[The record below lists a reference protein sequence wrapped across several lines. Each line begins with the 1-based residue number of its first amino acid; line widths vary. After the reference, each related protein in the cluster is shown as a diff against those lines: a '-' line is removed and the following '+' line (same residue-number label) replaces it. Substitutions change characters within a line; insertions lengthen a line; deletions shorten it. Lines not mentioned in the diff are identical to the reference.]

1 MSNAHQ
7 GVDNTKPKKMIG
19 TRDDF
24 YGPGLPAK
32 PGEHYGA
39 LVRFAQRYA
48 GPTVLDLGCG
58 FGAYSGALMAAG
70 LKCVGCD
77 INLDYL
83 RKAAGNGLPVINV
96 DSVLPFPDSSF
107 DTVLILE
114 VLEHVASVEKVLS
127 EAFRVARKNVL
138 ITVPNSENI
147 EQMKA
152 NDVTYAHM
160 LSSDHLH
167 FFDPASLEALL
178 RRYSKNVSVERSDP
192 IYPFWFLSRSLPF
205 YGLKL
210 LFRLGLLKPRFFS
223 RLYAVASVRE
233 N

>member
-1 MSNAHQ
+1 MA
-7 GVDNTKPKKMIG
+7 TG
-19 TRDDF
+19 TRDD
-24 YGPGLPAK
+24 YYQPGFPAE
-32 PGEHYGA
+32 PGRHYGA
-39 LVRFAQRYA
+39 FVRFARRHA
-48 GPTVLDLGCG
+48 GHTVLDLGCG
-58 FGAYSGALMAAG
+58 FGAYSSALAVEG
-70 LKCVGCD
+70 LSCIGCD

-83 RKAAGNGLPVINV
+83 RRAAQAGIPVANV
-96 DSVLPFPDSSF
+96 DSLLPFRDRTF
-107 DTVLILE
+107 DTVMIFE
-114 VLEHVASVEKVLS
+114 VLEHVADTGKVLS

-138 ITVPNSENI
+138 VTVPNSENI

-167 FFDPASLEALL
+167 FFEPASLDGLL
-178 RRYSKNVSVERSDP
+178 RQYAKDVSIERADP
-192 IYPFWFLSRSLPF
+192 IYPFWFVGRSMPF

>member
-1 MSNAHQ
+1 
-7 GVDNTKPKKMIG
+7 MIR

-24 YGPGLPAK
+24 YHPGIPAV
-32 PGEHYGA
+32 PGQHYGA
-39 LVRFAQRYA
+39 FVRFARKHS
-48 GPTVLDLGCG
+48 GHTVLDLGCG
-58 FGAYSGALMAAG
+58 FGAYSSALAKDG
-70 LKCVGCD
+70 VTCFGCD
-77 INLDYL
+77 INFDYL
-83 RKAAGNGLPVINV
+83 RKAAAAGLPVTHV
-96 DSVLPFPDSSF
+96 DSLLPFRDKAF

-114 VLEHVASVEKVLS
+114 VLEHVNDVEKVLR
-127 EAFRVARKNVL
+127 EAFRLARKNVL

-147 EQMKA
+147 EQMKE

-167 FFDPASLEALL
+167 FFEPNSLRELL
-178 RRYSKNVSVERSDP
+178 RRYSEDVSIERSDP
-192 IYPFWFLSRSLPF
+192 IYPFWFAGRSLPF

-210 LFRLGLLKPRFFS
+210 LFRLGVLKPRFFS

>member
-1 MSNAHQ
+1 MA
-7 GVDNTKPKKMIG
+7 TG

-24 YGPGLPAK
+24 YQPGFPAE
-32 PGEHYGA
+32 PGRHYSA
-39 LVRFAQRYA
+39 FVRFARRHA
-48 GPTVLDLGCG
+48 GRTVLDLGCG
-58 FGAYSGALMAAG
+58 FAAYSSALAKEG
-70 LKCVGCD
+70 IECFGCD

-83 RKAAGNGLPVINV
+83 RRASQTGVPVANV
-96 DSVLPFPDSSF
+96 DSLLPFRDRTF
-107 DTVLILE
+107 DTVMIFE
-114 VLEHVASVEKVLS
+114 VLEHVADIEIVLS

-138 ITVPNSENI
+138 LTVPNSEAI

-167 FFDPASLEALL
+167 FFEPASLKGLL
-178 RRYSKNVSVERSDP
+178 ERFGERISIERSDP
-192 IYPFWFLSRSLPF
+192 IYPFWFVGRSLPF

-223 RLYAVASVRE
+223 RLYAVASVRQ

>member
-1 MSNAHQ
+1 MR
-7 GVDNTKPKKMIG
+7 

-24 YGPGLPAK
+24 YK
-32 PGEHYGA
+32 PGIPAVPGQHYRA
-39 LVRFAQRYA
+39 FVRFADRHA
-48 GPTVLDLGCG
+48 GISILDLGCG
-58 FGAYSGALMAAG
+58 FGAYSSALIEEG
-70 LKCVGCD
+70 RKCVGCD
-77 INLDYL
+77 VNLEYL
-83 RKAAGNGLPVINV
+83 RSAANRLPVV
-96 DSVLPFPDSSF
+96 HVDSALPFKDRSFDSVLIF
-107 DTVLILE
+107 E
-114 VLEHVASVEKVLS
+114 VLEHVLNLEMILS
-127 EAFRVARKNVL
+127 EAFRIARKNVL

-147 EQMKA
+147 ELMQA

-167 FFDPASLEALL
+167 FFDPESLGTLL
-178 RRYSKNVSVERSDP
+178 RRYSGNVSIEKSDP
-192 IYPFWFLSRSLPF
+192 IYPFWFVGRSAPF

>member
-1 MSNAHQ
+1 
-7 GVDNTKPKKMIG
+7 MIRS
-19 TRDDF
+19 RDDF
-24 YGPGLPAK
+24 YQPGIPAV
-32 PGEHYGA
+32 PGQHYRA
-39 LVRFAQRYA
+39 FVRFACRYA
-48 GPTVLDLGCG
+48 GRTILDLGCG
-58 FGAYSGALMAAG
+58 FGAYSDALRQAG
-70 LKCVGCD
+70 LDCIGCD

-83 RKAAGNGLPVINV
+83 RKAGSTGLPVTAV
-96 DSVLPFPDSSF
+96 DSVLPFRDGSF

-114 VLEHVASVEKVLS
+114 VLEHVADVEKVLH

-138 ITVPNSENI
+138 ITVPNSESI
-147 EQMKA
+147 DQMKA

-167 FFDPASLEALL
+167 FFDPESLADLL
-178 RRYSKNVSVERSDP
+178 KHYSNKVTIERSDP

-205 YGLKL
+205 YSLKL

>member
-1 MSNAHQ
+1 
-7 GVDNTKPKKMIG
+7 MIR

-24 YGPGLPAK
+24 YQPGIPAV
-32 PGEHYGA
+32 PGQHYGA
-39 LVRFAQRYA
+39 FVRFARKHA
-48 GPTVLDLGCG
+48 GRVILDLGCG
-58 FGAYSGALMAAG
+58 FGAYARALQESGLS
-70 LKCVGCD
+70 CFGCD
-77 INLDYL
+77 INLQYL
-83 RKAAGNGLPVINV
+83 QKASRSGVAVTNV
-96 DSVLPFPDSSF
+96 DSVLPFRDKSF
-107 DTVLILE
+107 DTVLIFE
-114 VLEHVASVEKVLS
+114 VLEHVAEVDKVLC

-160 LSSDHLH
+160 LSSDHVH
-167 FFDPASLEALL
+167 FFDPESLKELL
-178 RRYSKNVSVERSDP
+178 QRYSKGVSIERADP
-192 IYPFWFLSRSLPF
+192 IYPFWFLGRSVPF

-223 RLYAVASVRE
+223 RLYVVASVRE

>member
-1 MSNAHQ
+1 
-7 GVDNTKPKKMIG
+7 MIR

-24 YGPGLPAK
+24 YQPGIPAV

-39 LVRFAQRYA
+39 LVRFARKHA
-48 GPTVLDLGCG
+48 GPTILDLGCG
-58 FGAYSGALMAAG
+58 YGAYSGAL
-70 LKCVGCD
+70 LKEGRSCFGCD
-77 INLDYL
+77 INIQYL
-83 RKAAGNGLPVINV
+83 RKAAVEGLPVATV
-96 DSVLPFPDSSF
+96 DSLLPFRDRSF
-107 DTVLILE
+107 DTVMIFE
-114 VLEHVASVEKVLS
+114 VLEHVENLDSVLA

-147 EQMKA
+147 DQMKA

-167 FFDPASLEALL
+167 FFEPGSLEGLL
-178 RRYSKNVSVERSDP
+178 RRYAKVVSIERADP

-210 LFRLGLLKPRFFS
+210 FFRLGLLKPRFFS
-223 RLYAVASVRE
+223 RLYAVASIRE

>member
-1 MSNAHQ
+1 M
-7 GVDNTKPKKMIG
+7 K

-24 YGPGLPAK
+24 YQPGIPAQ
-32 PGEHYGA
+32 PGEMYRA
-39 LVRFAQRYA
+39 FVRFARRHA
-48 GPTVLDLGCG
+48 GRTVLDLGCG
-58 FGAYSGALMAAG
+58 FGAYSRELNEKG
-70 LKCVGCD
+70 LNCVGCD
-77 INLDYL
+77 INFGYL
-83 RKAAGNGLPVINV
+83 RKAKDHGLSVVNV
-96 DSVLPFPDSSF
+96 DSVLPFRDKAF
-107 DTVLILE
+107 DTVLIFE
-114 VLEHVASVEKVLS
+114 VLEHVLDVEKVLT

-138 ITVPNSENI
+138 ITVPNSEKI

-160 LSSDHLH
+160 LSSDHVH
-167 FFDPASLEALL
+167 FFEPESLETLL
-178 RRYSKNVSVERSDP
+178 RRYATHVSIEPSDP

-205 YGLKL
+205 YGLKV

>member
-1 MSNAHQ
+1 M
-7 GVDNTKPKKMIG
+7 
-19 TRDDF
+19 
-24 YGPGLPAK
+24 
-32 PGEHYGA
+32 
-39 LVRFAQRYA
+39 RFARRHA
-48 GPTVLDLGCG
+48 GRTVLDLGCG
-58 FGAYSGALMAAG
+58 FAAYSSALAKEG
-70 LKCVGCD
+70 IECFGCD

-83 RKAAGNGLPVINV
+83 RRASQTGVPVANV
-96 DSVLPFPDSSF
+96 DSLLPFRDRTF
-107 DTVLILE
+107 DTVMIFE
-114 VLEHVASVEKVLS
+114 VLEHVADIEIVLS

-138 ITVPNSENI
+138 LTVPNSEAI

-167 FFDPASLEALL
+167 FFEPASLKGLL
-178 RRYSKNVSVERSDP
+178 ERFGERISIERSDP
-192 IYPFWFLSRSLPF
+192 IYPFWFVGRSLPF

-223 RLYAVASVRE
+223 RLYAVASVRQ

>member
-1 MSNAHQ
+1 
-7 GVDNTKPKKMIG
+7 
-19 TRDDF
+19 
-24 YGPGLPAK
+24 
-32 PGEHYGA
+32 
-39 LVRFAQRYA
+39 
-48 GPTVLDLGCG
+48 
-58 FGAYSGALMAAG
+58 
-70 LKCVGCD
+70 
-77 INLDYL
+77 
-83 RKAAGNGLPVINV
+83 
-96 DSVLPFPDSSF
+96 
-107 DTVLILE
+107 
-114 VLEHVASVEKVLS
+114 
-127 EAFRVARKNVL
+127 VL

-167 FFDPASLEALL
+167 FFDAESLTGLL
-178 RRYSKNVSVERSDP
+178 RRFAGQVSVERSDP

-205 YGLKL
+205 YSLKA

>member
-1 MSNAHQ
+1 MR
-7 GVDNTKPKKMIG
+7 

-24 YGPGLPAK
+24 YQPGIPAK
-32 PGEHYGA
+32 HGEHYGA
-39 LVRFAQRYA
+39 FVRFARRHA
-48 GPTVLDLGCG
+48 GRSVLDLGCG
-58 FGAYSGALMAAG
+58 FGAYSTALALMG
-70 LKCVGCD
+70 RKCVGCD

-83 RKAAGNGLPVINV
+83 RTAAIHGLPVVKV
-96 DSVLPFPDSSF
+96 DSVLPFNDRSF
-107 DTVLILE
+107 DSVLIFE
-114 VLEHVASVEKVLS
+114 VLEHVADAEKILA
-127 EAFRVARKNVL
+127 EAFRVARGNVL

-147 EQMKA
+147 ELMKS

-160 LSSDHLH
+160 LSSDHVH
-167 FFDPASLEALL
+167 FFDLESLEALL
-178 RRYSKNVSVERSDP
+178 RRYAKAVSIERSDP
-192 IYPFWFLSRSLPF
+192 IYPFWFIGRSLPF

>member
-1 MSNAHQ
+1 MR
-7 GVDNTKPKKMIG
+7 

-24 YGPGLPAK
+24 YQPGIPAK
-32 PGEHYGA
+32 PGEHYRA
-39 LVRFAQRYA
+39 FVRFARRHA
-48 GPTVLDLGCG
+48 GSSVLDLGCG
-58 FGAYSGALMAAG
+58 FGAYSNALAEEG
-70 LKCVGCD
+70 LNCVGCD

-83 RKAAGNGLPVINV
+83 RTARKQGLPAVNA
-96 DSVLPFPDSSF
+96 DSALPFNDGSF
-107 DTVLILE
+107 DTVLIFE
-114 VLEHVASVEKVLS
+114 VLEHVADVERLLAEV
-127 EAFRVARKNVL
+127 FRVARKNVL

-167 FFDPASLEALL
+167 FFDPESLEALL
-178 RRYSKNVSVERSDP
+178 RRYSRDVSIERSDP
-192 IYPFWFLSRSLPF
+192 IYPFWFVGRSLPF

-210 LFRLGLLKPRFFS
+210 LFRLGLLRPRFFS
-223 RLYAVASVRE
+223 RLYAVAGVRE

>member
-1 MSNAHQ
+1 
-7 GVDNTKPKKMIG
+7 MIR
-19 TRDDF
+19 TRDHF
-24 YGPGLPAK
+24 YQPGIPAV

-39 LVRFAQRYA
+39 FVRFAVRHA
-48 GPTVLDLGCG
+48 GSSLLDLGCG
-58 FGAYSGALMAAG
+58 FGAYSGAL
-70 LKCVGCD
+70 LKQGVSCVGCD
-77 INLDYL
+77 INFDYL
-83 RKAAGNGLPVINV
+83 LKAAAHGLTVTNV
-96 DSVLPFPDSSF
+96 DSALPFRDRSF
-107 DTVLILE
+107 DTVLIFE
-114 VLEHVASVEKVLS
+114 VLEHVVDLERVLS

-138 ITVPNSENI
+138 ITVPNSEGI

-178 RRYSKNVSVERSDP
+178 KRYSPHVSIERSDP
-192 IYPFWFLSRSLPF
+192 IYPFWFLGRSLPF